1 MNRECELFMQDPEA
15 HAAHA
20 ETCADCRSFAEDM
33 HRLESKLGQASLQ
46 SEPLLADRVA
56 SSLPVASW
64 EGASHR
70 AWPTVIAAAVAIIAL
85 AFAVSMMAG
94 VSLVNEIVVAVRGWI
109 SGTGAVMTLLRSVPK
124 FADRIPAGIRIT
136 IIVLFVAVNALL
148 VALLR
153 RSPKGYDAP
162 TR

>member
-20 ETCADCRSFAEDM
+20 QTCADCRTFAEDM
-33 HRLESKLGQASLQ
+33 HRLETKLDQASLET
-46 SEPLLADRVA
+46 EPLLADRVA
-56 SSLPVASW
+56 ESLPVASW

-70 AWPTVIAAAVAIIAL
+70 AWPTVIAAALALAAL

-94 VSLVNEIVVAVRGWI
+94 VSLVNEIVVAVRGWL
-109 SGTGAVMTLLRSVPK
+109 SGTGAVMALLRSVPK
-124 FADRIPAGIRIT
+124 LAGRIPAGIQIT
-136 IIVLFVAVNALL
+136 IVVLFIAVNALL